1 MSGVWEL
8 GCGYCIWYGDRQGVS
23 LCYNIK
29 AKMSWVGIIYP
40 GGYQYGLVVVDV
52 NCSRKIILTGR
63 MYITR
68 PGPSDRFLGK
78 NLVVTGKMINFAAV
92 ISNSKKL

>member
-1 MSGVWEL
+1 MSRRASSDQGNLNLWYNLSL
-8 GCGYCIWYGDRQGVS
+8 G
-23 LCYNIK
+23 
-29 AKMSWVGIIYP
+29 
-40 GGYQYGLVVVDV
+40 
-52 NCSRKIILTGR
+52 
-63 MYITR
+63 

>member
-1 MSGVWEL
+1 MSRRASSDQGNLNLWYNSNLVFAQVEQFFRMVVFNYLFANLSL
-8 GCGYCIWYGDRQGVS
+8 G
-23 LCYNIK
+23 
-29 AKMSWVGIIYP
+29 
-40 GGYQYGLVVVDV
+40 
-52 NCSRKIILTGR
+52 
-63 MYITR
+63 